1 MIKVGIIGAT
11 GYTGGELVRL
21 LLNHPETVLT
31 ALTTTSQAGM
41 RIADIYPALTGYTD
55 EVLVEADVAKTV
67 ELCDVVFVALPHG
80 HAVAVGREV
89 LKQNKKMIDLGAD
102 FRLKDSSVYEEW
114 YKVTHDGKEMLA
126 DAVYALPELHRA
138 EIKGKSLIANPG
150 CYPTSIILAL
160 APLLQAGIINPHTL
174 VIDAKSGMSGAG
186 KKLTEATH
194 YVEMN
199 DNVDAY
205 GVGNHRHIPEIE
217 QELARAYGAKFFLS
231 FTPHHMPITRGILSS
246 MYADLTRTVDEA
258 EVRALYEVAY
268 GQEQFVH
275 LLKPNIYPHTK
286 WVAGSNN
293 CHLNFKIDPR
303 TNRIILI
310 SAIDNLLKGA
320 SGQAVQNMNILFD
333 LPEETGLKFAGLM
346 P

>member
-21 LLNHPETVLT
+21 LLNHPQATLQV
-31 ALTTTSQAGM
+31 LTTTSQAGM
-41 RIADIYPALTGYTD
+41 SIADIYPALTGYTD
-55 EVLVEADVAKTV
+55 EVLVAADVEKTV
-67 ELCDVVFVALPHG
+67 AHCDVVFVALPHG
-80 HAVAVGREV
+80 HAVAVGKEV
-89 LKQNKKMIDLGAD
+89 LKQKKKMIDLGAD
-102 FRLKDSSVYEEW
+102 FRLKDGSVYEEW
-114 YKVTHDGKEMLA
+114 YKVAHDGKEMLA
-126 DAVYALPELHRA
+126 EAVYALPELHRA

-186 KKLTEATH
+186 RKLTEATH
-194 YVEMN
+194 YVAVN

-205 GVGNHRHIPEIE
+205 GVGNHRHTPEIE
-217 QELARAYGAKFFLS
+217 QELARAYGGNFAIS

-246 MYADLTRTVDEA
+246 MYADLTREISEA
-258 EVRALYEVAY
+258 EIRELYQAAY
-268 GQEQFVH
+268 GKEQFVH

-293 CHLNFKIDPR
+293 CHINFKIDTR
-303 TNRIILI
+303 TNRIIVL

-320 SGQAVQNMNILFD
+320 AGQAIQNMNILFD